1 MSVFARARANLNL
14 TPAERALLRLVKL
27 CVVAGLIAA
36 LPILAQALSGQ
47 ALDWASVGRTALAAF
62 GVAAL
67 GALLKWVTSQA
78 DAPLPN
84 TATPPVPPVGGQTSG
99 A

>member
-1 MSVFARARANLNL
+1 MGMFARARANLNL

-27 CVVAGLIAA
+27 CLVAGLVAA

-47 ALDWASVGRTALAAF
+47 ALDWATVGRTALAAF
-62 GVAAL
+62 SVAAL
-67 GALLKWVTSQA
+67 GALLKWLTSQA
-78 DAPLPN
+78 DAPLPD
-84 TATPPVPPVGGQTSG
+84 TSAPPAVPGGTTSG